1 MRFVFIQIQHSGV
14 FISLQ
19 NIKYN
24 KNFYKKCLQISVF
37 ELKYIKTDIR
47 GVYMKR
53 VLLKLSGE
61 ALSNGSGEIYDMSF
75 VDKVAKAL
83 KEAKETGIEIGVV
96 IGAGNIWRGRQG
108 ADMDR
113 VDADRMGMLA
123 TVINSICI
131 KDALRRVGVDAVV
144 MSSVPMAPL
153 TENYSSDVAKKYL
166 SEGKIVVF
174 GCGLGIPFL
183 STDTA
188 GAVKA
193 AEIEADAMFMA
204 KNVDFIYTDDP
215 RKNPNA
221 KKLERVKASEVL
233 AMNLKAIDSTAT
245 AFCMS
250 NGMPIHVFG
259 LKDPYDILKALRGE
273 SVGTIVSAE

>member
-1 MRFVFIQIQHSGV
+1 
-14 FISLQ
+14 
-19 NIKYN
+19 
-24 KNFYKKCLQISVF
+24 
-37 ELKYIKTDIR
+37 
-47 GVYMKR
+47 MKR

-61 ALSNGSGEIYDMSF
+61 ALSNGTGEIYDNEF
-75 VDKVAKAL
+75 VDRVATAL
-83 KEAKETGIEIGVV
+83 KSARDSGLEIGVV

-108 ADMDR
+108 GEMDR
-113 VDADRMGMLA
+113 VSADRMGMLA
-123 TVINSICI
+123 TVINSICV
-131 KDALRRVGVDAVV
+131 KDALVRAGADAVV

-153 TENYSSDVAKKYL
+153 AEDYSSDTARKYL

-193 AEIEADAMFMA
+193 AEIGADAMFMA
-204 KNVDFIYTDDP
+204 KNVDYIYTDDP
-215 RKNPNA
+215 RKNPDA

-259 LKDPYDILKALRGE
+259 LKDPDDILKALRGE
-273 SVGTIVSAE
+273 SVGTIVTAE

>member
-1 MRFVFIQIQHSGV
+1 
-14 FISLQ
+14 
-19 NIKYN
+19 
-24 KNFYKKCLQISVF
+24 
-37 ELKYIKTDIR
+37 
-47 GVYMKR
+47 MKR

-61 ALSNGSGEIYDMSF
+61 ALSNGSGEIYDVSF
-75 VDKVAKAL
+75 VDSVAASI
-83 KEAKETGIEIGVV
+83 KEAKESGLEIGIV

-108 ADMDR
+108 GEMDR
-113 VDADRMGMLA
+113 VAADRMGMLA
-123 TVINSICI
+123 TVINSICM
-131 KDALRRVGVDAVV
+131 KDALVRCGVDAVV
-144 MSSVPMAPL
+144 MSSVPMSPL
-153 TENYSSDVAKKYL
+153 AEDYSSDVAKKYL
-166 SEGKIVVF
+166 SEGKVVVF

-204 KNVDFIYTDDP
+204 KNIDYIYTDDP

-259 LKDPYDILKALRGE
+259 LKNPDDICKALSGE
-273 SVGTIVSAE
+273 TVGTIVTAD